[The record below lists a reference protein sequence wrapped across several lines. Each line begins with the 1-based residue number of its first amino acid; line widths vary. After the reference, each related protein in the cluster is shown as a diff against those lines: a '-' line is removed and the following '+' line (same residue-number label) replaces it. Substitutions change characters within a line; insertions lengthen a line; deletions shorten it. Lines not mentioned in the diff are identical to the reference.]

1 MPMFEKLGHLMYRR
15 RKAAVIFF
23 IVGILAAGGIG
34 SLVFNRLD
42 SGGYSNP
49 KSDSYQVYNYIHKT
63 LKINDPTVAIV
74 VDAGQLDVA
83 DPTVTQKALA
93 LEAKIAKET
102 GVTKTLSYWS
112 SGQPASLKSTDGKA
126 AYILVYGKGE
136 AFSPESSKLGATIQ
150 ERYDGKVDGLTLYA
164 GGVGVVG
171 NAITQKISKDLSIS
185 EAISIPLTFILL
197 AFVFGALA
205 ASAMPL
211 VVGVAAILGA
221 FFILYLIS
229 LVTTVSIYAL
239 NLTTGMGLG
248 LGIDYALLMVNRFR
262 EELHHG
268 NNVEDSLITTL
279 KTAGKTVFYSGLT
292 VFVTLLSL
300 TFFPLPF
307 LKSFGYAGTSV
318 VALAVAGALFGL
330 PPILALVG
338 PKVDKGVIRRSAITP
353 KEDGRWA
360 QTARMVM
367 KRPVAIVLL
376 ALIVL
381 GIFAAPLK
389 NIAFSQ
395 GDSRMLPASNPAAI
409 ATAVQA
415 SRFAGQT
422 SNPIEIIVKNGVG
435 KDSEIAAYSADVAKV
450 NGVVAVTPPQTFG
463 SDIRIVAYESMLPRT
478 PEAQKMIHEI
488 RAVKAPAGTL
498 VGGVAADYTDSQ
510 DGIAHTLPW
519 ALGWIALSVL
529 ILIFIFTGSIILPIK
544 AVLLNFLSLAA
555 TMGALTWVFIDG
567 HMQWLVGSFT
577 LTGTLD
583 TSIVILISVVVFGL
597 SMDYELFLLSRI
609 REEHMAGKTNVES
622 VAVGLQR
629 SARIITAAAV
639 LLAVVFAAFIT
650 SGVTSIKSMGFGV
663 ALAVM
668 LDATIVRALLV
679 PALMRLFGERNWW
692 APHWMQRFTITH

>member
-1 MPMFEKLGHLMYRR
+1 MFEKLGHLMYRR

-23 IVGILAAGGIG
+23 IVGILAAGGVG

-49 KSDSYQVYNYIHKT
+49 KSDSYKVYDYIHKT
-63 LKINDPTVAIV
+63 LKVTDPTVAIV
-74 VDAGQLDVA
+74 VDAGETDVS

-93 LEAKIAKET
+93 LEAKIAKEP

-126 AYILVYGKGE
+126 AFILVYGKGD
-136 AFSPESSKLGATIQ
+136 AFSPESSKLGAYFQ
-150 ERYDGKVDGLTLYA
+150 DHYDGKVDGLTLYS

-171 NAITQKISKDLSIS
+171 NAITKKISKDLSIS

-229 LVTTVSIYAL
+229 LFTTVSIYAL

-268 NNVEDSLITTL
+268 NSVEDSLITTL

-367 KRPVAIVLL
+367 KRPVAVVLL

-409 ATAVQA
+409 ATAIQA
-415 SRFAGQT
+415 SRFPGQT
-422 SNPIEIIVKNGVG
+422 SNPIEIIVMNGAG
-435 KDSEIAAYSADVAKV
+435 KDAEIAAYSAELAKV
-450 NGVVAVTPPQTFG
+450 PGVVAVTPPQTYG

-478 PEAQKMIHEI
+478 PEAQKMIDDV
-488 RAVKAPAGTL
+488 RAVQSPEGTL

-567 HMQWLVGSFT
+567 HLQWLVGSFT

-609 REEHMAGKTNVES
+609 REEHMAGKSNIES
-622 VAVGLQR
+622 VATGLQR

-663 ALAVM
+663 ALAVI

-692 APHWMQRFTITH
+692 APRWMQRFTITH

>member
-1 MPMFEKLGHLMYRR
+1 MFEKLGHLMYRR

-34 SLVFNRLD
+34 SIVFSRLD

-49 KSDSYQVYNYIHKT
+49 KSDSYKVYDYIHKT
-63 LKINDPTVAIV
+63 LKVTDPTVVIV
-74 VDAGQLDVA
+74 VDAGETDVS

-93 LEAKIAKET
+93 LEAKIAKEPD
-102 GVTKTLSYWS
+102 VTKTLSYWG

-126 AYILVYGKGE
+126 AFILVYGKGE
-136 AFSPESSKLGATIQ
+136 AFSPESSKLGAYFQ
-150 ERYDGKVDGLTLYA
+150 EHYDRKVDGLTLYS

-171 NAITQKISKDLSIS
+171 NAITKKISKDLSIS

-211 VVGVAAILGA
+211 VVGIAAILGA

-229 LVTTVSIYAL
+229 LFTTVSIYAL

-268 NNVEDSLITTL
+268 NSVEDSIITTL
-279 KTAGKTVFYSGLT
+279 RTAGKTVFYSGLT

-409 ATAVQA
+409 ATAIQA

-422 SNPIEIIVKNGVG
+422 GNPIEIIVMNGAG
-435 KDSEIAAYSADVAKV
+435 KDAEIAAYSAELAKV
-450 NGVVAVTPPQTFG
+450 PGVVAVTPPQTYG

-478 PEAQKMIHEI
+478 PEAQKMIHDV
-488 RAVKAPAGTL
+488 RAVKSPEGTL

-567 HMQWLVGSFT
+567 HLQWLVGSFT

-609 REEHMAGKTNVES
+609 REEHMAGKSNIES
-622 VAVGLQR
+622 VATGLQR

-663 ALAVM
+663 ALAVI

-692 APHWMQRFTITH
+692 APAFLKRFTITH

>member
-1 MPMFEKLGHLMYRR
+1 MYRR
-15 RKAAVIFF
+15 RKAAVILF
-23 IVGILAAGGIG
+23 IIGILAAGGVG
-34 SLVFNRLD
+34 SAVFNRLD

-49 KSDSYQVYNYIHKT
+49 KSDSYKVYNYINDT
-63 LKINDPTVAIV
+63 LKIADPTIVVV
-74 VDAGQLDVA
+74 VDAGDTDIS
-83 DPTVTQKALA
+83 DPAVTQRALA
-93 LEAKIAKET
+93 LEAKMANEI
-102 GVTKTLSYWS
+102 GVSKTLSYWS
-112 SGQPASLKSTDGKA
+112 AGGEKSLRSKDGKA
-126 AYILVYGKGE
+126 GYILVYSQAE
-136 AFSPESSKLGATIQ
+136 AFSPESEKLGAYFQ
-150 ERYDGKVDGLTLYA
+150 ENYDGKVGGFNLYA

-171 NAITQKISKDLSIS
+171 NAINEKISKDLAIA
-185 EAISIPLTFILL
+185 EAISIPATFILL
-197 AFVFGALA
+197 VFVFGAMV

-211 VVGVAAILGA
+211 VVGVSAILGA
-221 FFILYLIS
+221 FFILYLFT
-229 LVTTVSIYAL
+229 LFTDVSIYAL

-268 NNVEDSLITTL
+268 KNVEDSIIATL
-279 KTAGKTVFYSGLT
+279 RTAGKTVFYSGLT

-307 LKSFGYAGTSV
+307 LKSFGYAGVSV

-330 PPILALVG
+330 PPILAMVG
-338 PKVDKGVIRRSAITP
+338 SKVDKGVVRKSAITP

-360 QTARMVM
+360 QTARFVM
-367 KRPVAIVLL
+367 KRPVAVVLL
-376 ALIVL
+376 ALIILSV
-381 GIFAAPLK
+381 FAAPLR
-389 NIAFSQ
+389 NVAFSQ

-415 SRFAGQT
+415 DRFVGQT
-422 SNPIEIIVKNGVG
+422 TNPIEIIILGG
-435 KDSEIAAYSADVAKV
+435 ASRASEVAAYSADLAKV
-450 NGVVAVTPPQTFG
+450 NGVVAVTPPQTYG
-463 SDIRIVAYESMLPRT
+463 DDIRLVAYESMLPRT
-478 PEAQKMIHEI
+478 PEAQKMIHDI
-488 RAVKAPAGTL
+488 RNLNSPKGTL

-510 DGIAHTLPW
+510 DGISSTLPW
-519 ALGWIALSVL
+519 ALAWIAVSVF

-544 AVLLNFLSLAA
+544 AVLLNVLSLAA
-555 TMGALTWVFIDG
+555 TMGVLTWVFIDG
-567 HMQWLVGSFT
+567 HLQWLVGSFT

-583 TSIVILISVVVFGL
+583 TSIVILIAVVVFGL

-609 REEHMAGKTNVES
+609 REEHLAGKDNVEA

-639 LLAVVFAAFIT
+639 LLAVVFAAFIS

-663 ALAVM
+663 ALAVI

-692 APHWMQRFTITH
+692 APQWMQRFTITH

>member
-1 MPMFEKLGHLMYRR
+1 MYRR
-15 RKAAVIFF
+15 RKLAVILFV
-23 IVGILAAGGIG
+23 IGILAAGGIG
-34 SLVFNRLD
+34 SSVFNRLD

-49 KSDSYQVYNYIHKT
+49 KSDSYKVYNYIHDT
-63 LKINDPTVAIV
+63 LKIADPTIVVV
-74 VDAGQLDVA
+74 VDAGDTDISDA
-83 DPTVTQKALA
+83 DVTQRALA
-93 LEAKIAKET
+93 LEAKMAKES
-102 GVTKTLSYWS
+102 GVSKTLSYWS
-112 SGQPASLKSTDGKA
+112 AGGQETLKSKDGKA
-126 AYILVYGKGE
+126 GYILVYSQAD
-136 AFSPESSKLGATIQ
+136 AFTPESEKLGAYFQ
-150 ERYDGKVDGLTLYA
+150 EHYDGAVDGFTLYS

-171 NAITQKISKDLSIS
+171 HAINQKISKDLALA
-185 EAISIPLTFILL
+185 EAISIPATFILL
-197 AFVFGALA
+197 VFVFGAMV

-211 VVGVAAILGA
+211 VVGVSAILGA
-221 FFILYLIS
+221 FFILYLFT
-229 LVTTVSIYAL
+229 LFTDVSIYAL

-268 NNVEDSLITTL
+268 KNVEDSIITTL

-307 LKSFGYAGTSV
+307 LKSFGYAGVSV

-330 PPILALVG
+330 PPILAMVG
-338 PKVDKGVIRRSAITP
+338 SKVDKGVVRKSAITP

-367 KRPVAIVLL
+367 RRPVAIVLL

-381 GIFAAPLK
+381 GVLASPLK

-415 SRFAGQT
+415 ERFSGQT
-422 SNPIEIIVKNGVG
+422 GNPVEIIIMNGVG
-435 KDSEIAAYSADVAKV
+435 KDAEIARYAADLSKV
-450 NGVVAVTPPQTFG
+450 EGIVAVTPPQTFG
-463 SDIRIVAYESMLPRT
+463 QDIRIVAYESMLPRT
-478 PEAQKMIHEI
+478 PEAQKMIHDI
-488 RAVKAPAGTL
+488 RNLNSPDGTL

-510 DGIAHTLPW
+510 DGISSTLPW
-519 ALGWIALSVL
+519 ALGWIALSVFV
-529 ILIFIFTGSIILPIK
+529 LIFIFTGSIILPIK
-544 AVLLNFLSLAA
+544 AVLLNVLSLGA

-567 HMQWLVGSFT
+567 HLQWLVGSFT

-609 REEHMAGKTNVES
+609 REEHMAGKSNIES
-622 VAVGLQR
+622 VATGLQR

-639 LLAVVFAAFIT
+639 LLAVVFAAFVT

-663 ALAVM
+663 ALAVI
-668 LDATIVRALLV
+668 LDATIVRGLLV

-692 APHWMQRFTITH
+692 APKKLQRFTITH